1 MVNVISRK
9 LKTLCL
15 ALVFIYSLTL
25 IINPM
30 PVSGALLDTNDQA
43 NVRTPT
49 PNSVVRGVAE
59 IKFRVFDNNRSYV
72 PSRIEI
78 LDASC
83 TNKQRTIINANL
95 PSTKQDQVR
104 GWNSAA
110 GYADGGALADGSYC
124 FSLCTNLMNGA
135 SPYSV
140 CQRRRIVLRN
150 RPNNAPRITS
160 TPRTSVVVGS
170 NYIYNITA
178 SDIDGDRLSYRVV
191 QKPSFLTFSGN
202 RLSGNNLSKAGSY
215 KVVLEVTDG
224 FGGLARQTYTLKV
237 SAPTKPTQPNEPK
250 PTDPNKPEPKPI
262 ALEFIYPLG
271 DSILSGKDN
280 LVEWKLEN
288 VQDKKP
294 QKLLLEYRK
303 VSSPDWTVLKELGAA
318 ELLITKSFNW
328 DVSSLTNEKYRLRLN
343 LTVKGDNVE
352 ATSSEFEVRNE
363 GTTPEPQPEA
373 ITITNL
379 VPENGA
385 ALSELKD
392 KKVSAQ
398 ISIDGDKVK
407 TLTAA
412 QVKVKINDVEQN
424 NCQLNKNDDKN
435 YKIECTLADAS
446 VGEYDV
452 IIEVAEY
459 SAKREWSFSI
469 VNKDKDSEPI
479 NIQDYLPVGIALGVI
494 LCLLLLPLLLLAI
507 VRRRRSMYSTT
518 VVERNVDDGVVT
530 NYDNLTI
537 GDPFESP
544 SRPVS
549 PAAAAL
555 PVAAA
560 TAAVATTAAT
570 STPEAKSSD
579 SGPTVGSRIK
589 NGWQGFTNKV
599 RQTVKERLPKPKEK
613 ETVTTVSQPTPVPVN
628 NKSAIT
634 PKSTAEILEG
644 NFSLNDSFAGDNP
657 VAPVAK
663 SPAVSNASS
672 SAQVASTTPL
682 APAAPAPQQPVAKS
696 VDDTAKAA
704 PAVVSAATSPAVTP
718 AASAPAAAPKA
729 NDDDLPDWLKSDTN
743 TAATLPG
750 KDDALEQKQQSNSK
764 AKQDDDDGSDPYGFG
779 EYSLGDPN

>member
-1 MVNVISRK
+1 MVNVITRK
-9 LKTLCL
+9 LKTLCMG
-15 ALVFIYSLTL
+15 LVFVYSLTL
-25 IINPM
+25 LINPL
-30 PVSGALLDTNDQA
+30 PVSAALLDVNDQA
-43 NVRTPT
+43 NVRAPT
-49 PNSVVRGVAE
+49 PNSVVRGVTE
-59 IKFRVFDNNRSYV
+59 IKFRVYDNNRSYV

-83 TNKQRTIINANL
+83 TNKLRTIVNANL

-104 GWNSAA
+104 GWDSAT
-110 GYADGGALADGSYC
+110 GYADGGALPDGNYC
-124 FSLCTNLMNGA
+124 FSLCTNLMNGG

-160 TPRTSVVVGS
+160 TPGTSVVVGS

-191 QKPSFLTFSGN
+191 QKPNFLNFSGN
-202 RLSGNNLSKAGSY
+202 RLSGNNLNRVGSY
-215 KVVLEVTDG
+215 KIVLEVTDG
-224 FGGLARQTYTLKV
+224 FGGLARQTFTLKV
-237 SAPTKPTQPNEPK
+237 STPTTPTQPTEPSK

-280 LVEWKLEN
+280 LIEWKLEN
-288 VQDKKP
+288 VQDKNP

-303 VSSPDWTVLKELGAA
+303 ASNSEWTVLKELGAA
-318 ELLITKSFNW
+318 DLLTTKNFNW
-328 DVSSLTNEKYRLRLN
+328 DVTSLTNEKYRLRLS
-343 LTVKGDNVE
+343 LTAEGDNVE
-352 ATSSEFEVRNE
+352 AVSSEFEVRNE

-392 KKVSAQ
+392 KKIGGQ
-398 ISIDGDKVK
+398 ISIDGNKVK

-412 QVKVKINDVEQN
+412 QVKVKVNNVEQT
-424 NCQLNKNDDKN
+424 NCQLNKIDDKN
-435 YKIECTLADAS
+435 YKIECTLADAP
-446 VGEYDV
+446 VGEYEV

-479 NIQDYLPVGIALGVI
+479 SIQDYLPVGIALGII
-494 LCLLLLPLLLLAI
+494 LCLLLLPLVLLAI
-507 VRRRRSMYSTT
+507 VRRRRSMYTTT
-518 VVERNVDDGVVT
+518 VVERNIDDGVIT

-544 SRPVS
+544 SRPIT
-549 PAAAAL
+549 PAVAAL

-560 TAAVATTAAT
+560 TPAVATT
-570 STPEAKSSD
+570 STTTQEAKPS
-579 SGPTVGSRIK
+579 SGPSVGSRIK
-589 NGWQGFTNKV
+589 NGWQGFTSKV
-599 RQTVKERLPKPKEK
+599 RETVKDRLPKTKDKEAATAVK
-613 ETVTTVSQPTPVPVN
+613 SDQAPIAS
-628 NKSAIT
+628 NKSAIS

-644 NFSLNDSFAGDNP
+644 NFSLNDNFAGDNP
-657 VAPVAK
+657 VAPLAK
-663 SPAVSNASS
+663 ASS
-672 SAQVASTTPL
+672 SSMASDAVATTTPL
-682 APAAPAPQQPVAKS
+682 APAAPPSQQPVTKPVS
-696 VDDTAKAA
+696 DMAKAA
-704 PAVVSAATSPAVTP
+704 PAMTTSA
-718 AASAPAAAPKA
+718 APAAVTTAPKA
-729 NDDDLPDWLKSDTN
+729 NDDDLPDWLKSDGN
-743 TAATLPG
+743 TVATLPG
-750 KDDALEQKQQSNSK
+750 KDDALEQKQQDNSR